1 MHFRKVL
8 SISDPLFTRLYF
20 SSAQTFWQWNKANLV
35 STSSRLNWK
44 TFSVRVGRNF
54 VQEHDVVVSYINPG
68 LGRGGFRVSRGSIRS
83 EVPISGGRRLTIGYS
98 IGNNFKSFEIT
109 RSQGGD

>member
-1 MHFRKVL
+1 MAGYRNQEPVYRYIEK
-8 SISDPLFTRLYF
+8 
-20 SSAQTFWQWNKANLV
+20 
-35 STSSRLNWK
+35 
-44 TFSVRVGRNF
+44 VRVGRNF

-68 LGRGGFRVSRGSIRS
+68 LGRGGFRVSRGGIRS

-109 RSQGGD
+109 RSQGGGYILHTHGYWKVELGRKFF